1 MATISTT
8 LVSIHRQLRTR
19 TCAAVAR
26 YAALTATLLL
36 FACDGLSDSLPPAAI
51 APETVGVL
59 RISTSGL
66 DSKSLQ
72 ESADTLATMMSKSKI
87 PQVVQASGLLQLRA
101 MALDLDPGVKAF
113 DDAMTSLREIKAKA
127 VYVITS
133 GDELGD
139 LMGSTTMTTSTSTID
154 PSLSGPIVLVQ
165 TSSTNSES
173 DVEGCA
179 NKIMGMVVT
188 AESLGQGWYWLK
200 WNPQQQLPAQSD
212 AAAAQEF
219 DRAVNGLPQST
230 LLVTMRM
237 TDSIRADIASGLKN
251 NAGLLSMFLDGF
263 VDSMKSLN
271 TISGSINFG
280 KDPTIRAAMQFASA
294 DSAKKFAQEWSN
306 TTRSAAIMASTML
319 STGNDDDDN
328 DPDPKMFTQ
337 IAEAL
342 DMKQADAQLTLTID
356 EAGWKKLI
364 P

>member
-1 MATISTT
+1 MATTSTT
-8 LVSIHRQLRTR
+8 LISIHRRLRTR
-19 TCAAVAR
+19 ACAAVVR
-26 YAALTATLLL
+26 YATLTATLLL
-36 FACDGLSDSLPPAAI
+36 FACDGLSDNLPPAAI

-101 MALDLDPGVKAF
+101 MELDQDAGVKALN
-113 DDAMTSLREIKAKA
+113 DAMTSLRQINAKA
-127 VYVITS
+127 IYVITS
-133 GDELGD
+133 GNELGD
-139 LMGSTTMTTSTSTID
+139 LMGSMSMTMSTID

-165 TSSTNSES
+165 TSNTNSTT

-179 NKIMGMVVT
+179 TQIMGKAVT
-188 AESLGQGWYWLK
+188 TEPLGKGWYWLK

-212 AAAAQEF
+212 AAVAQEF
-219 DRAVNGLPQST
+219 DQAIAGLPQST

-237 TDSIRADIASGLKN
+237 TDSIRADIASGLEN
-251 NAGLLSMFLDGF
+251 DAGPLSLFLNEFG
-263 VDSMKSLN
+263 DSMSSLN
-271 TISGSINFG
+271 TISGGINFG

-294 DSAKKFAQEWSN
+294 DSAKKFAQAWNN
-306 TTRSAAIMASTML
+306 TTRSAASMLAMML
-319 STGNDDDDN
+319 SAGNDGDDN
-328 DPDPKMFTQ
+328 GPDPKMFTQ